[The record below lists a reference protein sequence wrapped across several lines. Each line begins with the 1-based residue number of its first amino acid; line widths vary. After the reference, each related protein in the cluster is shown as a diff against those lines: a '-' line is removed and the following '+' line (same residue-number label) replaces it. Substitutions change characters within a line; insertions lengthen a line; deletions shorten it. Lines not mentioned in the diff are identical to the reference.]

1 MLKYAITILFF
12 IFFNKKS
19 IKYHKSINFVDY
31 SAIRVAG
38 VEKPGNFNTKT
49 SRNFTNT
56 VRKKG
61 VKIMCTKIEP
71 MTSVKADSAR
81 NYEAVELRI
90 TYFTSA
96 DVFMEASTDVGGKFP
111 AEDWGE

>member
-1 MLKYAITILFF
+1 
-12 IFFNKKS
+12 
-19 IKYHKSINFVDY
+19 
-31 SAIRVAG
+31 
-38 VEKPGNFNTKT
+38 
-49 SRNFTNT
+49 
-56 VRKKG
+56 
-61 VKIMCTKIEP
+61 MCTKIEP